1 MCEGALVLARSNLL
15 TMLEIASSGRTS
27 SSQRHKGNAV
37 KKTDLRQQAEAK
49 LSKRKKSPATDVNVD
64 PLRLIHELEVHQ
76 IELEM
81 QNEAL
86 LQANAEL
93 ESTLSQYAEL
103 YAFASVG
110 YLTLTRDGTV
120 RRANLTAVKLMG
132 MGLGE
137 LIKRRFALF
146 ISPESRIPFS
156 AFLDRVFTSNNKETC
171 EVVIQKEG
179 YDPLWVQIEAT
190 VDSSGGQD
198 GLCYAMVSEITDRKA
213 RD

>member
-1 MCEGALVLARSNLL
+1 M
-15 TMLEIASSGRTS
+15 
-27 SSQRHKGNAV
+27 

-49 LSKRKKSPATDVNVD
+49 LSKRKKTSATDANAD
-64 PLRLIHELEVHQ
+64 TQRLIHELEVHQ

-110 YLTLTRDGTV
+110 YFTLTRDGTI
-120 RRANLTAVKLMG
+120 RRANLTAEKLMG
-132 MGLGE
+132 VVLSEM
-137 LIKRRFALF
+137 IKRRFAVF
-146 ISPESRIPFS
+146 ISPESRMTFS
-156 AFLDRVFTSNNKETC
+156 AFLDTVFTSGNKETC
-171 EVVIQKEG
+171 EVTIQRDG
-179 YDPLWVQIEAT
+179 SDPLWVHIEAT

-198 GLCYAMVSEITDRKA
+198 GLCYAMVRAVTNRKA
-213 RD
+213 DGSE